1 MLSDDLTRMAREA
14 GLHLP
19 YWFDDMDPANDP
31 PAGWT
36 MLSPCGPALE
46 RFARAVERAAYE
58 RAAQEREPATDA
70 ILAAC
75 KGTKERAAK
84 ACEAL
89 AFPEANSHWSDGFNT
104 AIKRCAAAIRALG
117 RQHD

>member
-1 MLSDDLTRMAREA
+1 MLSDDMTRMAREA

-58 RAAQEREPATDA
+58 RAAKECLAT
-70 ILAAC
+70 AAELRRC
-75 KGTKERAAK
+75 
-84 ACEAL
+84 
-89 AFPEANSHWSDGFNT
+89 SDGCT
-104 AIKRCAAAIRALG
+104 DGRYDWKADGAEDCADAIRALG
-117 RQHD
+117 GQHD